1 MKKLS
6 LIVPYYNNQENI
18 QLCLESILQ
27 QTERDFELILIN
39 DGSTDNSEQ
48 IVATLLKQYDQP
60 NIHIKLDDNYG
71 HAVARNKGLEQV
83 TTPYLMFVD
92 ADDILAPYSVE
103 FYLAHIE
110 HQDALVA
117 PISTFSTDRPETLDT
132 SEVLVHTLTSTA
144 ETQYLLRDETVC
156 NIVLKTS
163 IIKGHHLQ
171 FDTCLAIFIDQPFM
185 LQYLKY
191 VERFKYVEGA
201 HFYYRGEV
209 IYPFENPN
217 LSMKDFDTQFKDYG
231 TSFFRSLK
239 LASQSVHRMILK
251 KRMVH
256 LLMDAFNPSLEDIKV
271 RYDQHFPLL
280 QAVVKST
287 LRQILQTKRPLFIA
301 SMLLV
306 YCGRPQMVKRFST
319 LRYVVK
325 HVKRLI
331 IGGKGKAL
339 SKYQLYDRDAKVE
352 PHTIVFESFNGK
364 NYSDSPKYIYEYMMH
379 HYPQF
384 HYIWVFKDHLKHEVP
399 GPVTKVLKGSDAYY
413 KAYATASHWITNA
426 RLAPTLNKKDNQTYY
441 QTWHGTPLK
450 RLAGDMTHVRMPGT
464 TTAQYKINF
473 RKETARWD
481 YLISPN
487 RYSTEIFQSAF
498 WMEPERI
505 LETGYPR
512 NDVIVNHQHD
522 TGYIQHIKANL
533 NIPLG
538 KKVIMYAPTW
548 RDDEYIEK
556 GKYAF
561 QLKIDLADMYE
572 QLGDDTVLLLR
583 MHYLIAEQLDLTGY
597 EHFAYDVSEYDD
609 VSELFLISD
618 ALITD
623 YSSVMF
629 DYGIL
634 QRPQFFFAYDL
645 EKYDEALRGF
655 YMDYLH
661 ELPGPIIKD
670 AHTLTQQLKDLT
682 QIEATYKDQIK
693 AFADRF
699 CHLEQGTA
707 AKQIGDRIARE
718 ILGDEAV
725 SNPPS

>member
-6 LIVPYYNNQENI
+6 LIVPYYNNQDNI

-27 QTERDFELILIN
+27 QTEQNFELILIN
-39 DGSTDNSEQ
+39 DGSTDDSEH
-48 IVATLLKQYDQP
+48 IVTTLLKQYDQP
-60 NIHIKLDDNYG
+60 HIHIKLDDNYG

-92 ADDILAPYSVE
+92 ADDILAPYSVA
-103 FYLAHIE
+103 FYLNEIDHE
-110 HQDALVA
+110 DAVVA
-117 PISTFSTDRPETLDT
+117 PISAFTPDRPDTLDQ
-132 SEVLVHTLTSTA
+132 SKVSVYACNSTA
-144 ETQYLLRDETVC
+144 DTQYLLREATVC
-156 NIVLKTS
+156 NIVFKTA
-163 IIKGHHLQ
+163 IIKGHQLQ
-171 FDTCLAIFIDQPFM
+171 FDSGLAIFIDQPFM
-185 LQYLKY
+185 MQYVKY
-191 VERFKYVEGA
+191 VEHFKYVEGA

-209 IYPFENPN
+209 IYPFESPN
-217 LSMKDFDTQFKDYG
+217 LSMESFDVQFKDYV
-231 TSFFRSLK
+231 TSFFRSLN
-239 LASQSVHRMILK
+239 LAPHQVHSTLLK
-251 KRMVH
+251 KRMVQV
-256 LLMDAFNPSLEDIKV
+256 LMDAFDPSREDIKA
-271 RYDQHFPLL
+271 RYDQYFPLL

-287 LRQILQTKRPLFIA
+287 KRQILQTKRPLFIA

-306 YCGRPQMVKRFST
+306 YGDRPQKVKRFST
-319 LRYVVK
+319 FRYVLK
-325 HVKRLI
+325 HLKRLI
-331 IGGKGKAL
+331 LGGKGKAL
-339 SKYQLYDRDAKVE
+339 SKYQLYDREAKVD

-364 NYSDSPKYIYEYMMH
+364 NYSDSPKYIYEYMMR

-384 HYIWVFKDHLKHEVP
+384 NYIWVFKDHLQHKVP

-413 KAYATASHWITNA
+413 KAYAKACHWVTNA
-426 RLAPTLNKKDNQTYY
+426 RLAPSLNKKENQTYY

-450 RLAGDMTHVRMPGT
+450 RLAGDMTHVRMPDT

-473 RKETARWD
+473 RNETARWD

-512 NDVIVNHQHD
+512 NDIIVNRQHD
-522 TGYIQHIKANL
+522 ADYIQQIKVNL
-533 NIPLG
+533 NIPLD

-561 QLKIDLADMYE
+561 QLKIDLAEMYA
-572 QLGDDTVLLLR
+572 QLSEDTGLLLR
-583 MHYLIAEQLDLTGY
+583 MHYLIAEQLDLSGY
-597 EHFAYDVSEYDD
+597 ESFAFDVSNYDD

-634 QRPQFFFAYDL
+634 QRPQLFFAYDL

-655 YMDYLH
+655 YMDYLT

-670 AHTLTQQLKDLT
+670 AHTLTAQLKDLS
-682 QIEATYKDQIK
+682 QIK
-693 AFADRF
+693 ATYSEQIKTFAARF

-725 SNPPS
+725 NSD